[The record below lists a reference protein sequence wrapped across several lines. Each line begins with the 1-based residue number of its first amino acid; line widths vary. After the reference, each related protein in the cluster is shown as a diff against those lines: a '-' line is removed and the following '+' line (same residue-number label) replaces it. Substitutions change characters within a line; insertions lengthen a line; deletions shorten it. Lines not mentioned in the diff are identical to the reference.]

1 MRVVFRYLNVYLLQ
15 PMWNTNMNERI
26 KELAV
31 QAGLSREF
39 SVSGLWLADDQE
51 LERFAELVRAEERA
65 SNSKNIDV
73 TDIVLRAK
81 AEEREACAVLVEA
94 DDRVHPKAP
103 DFVWRNTI
111 AKLIR
116 ARGEPRPAFKNYMGD
131 NWAGIV

>member
-1 MRVVFRYLNVYLLQ
+1 
-15 PMWNTNMNERI
+15 MNEKI
-26 KELAV
+26 NEVAE

-39 SVSGLWLADDQE
+39 SVSGLWLADDEE
-51 LERFAELVRAEERA
+51 LERFAELVRQDERNSIRH
-65 SNSKNIDV
+65 SNRIDV

-81 AEEREACAVLVEA
+81 ADEREACAALVEA

-103 DFVWRNTI
+103 DAVWAKTV

-116 ARGEPRPAFKNYMGD
+116 ARGEPSPAFKNYMGD

>member
-1 MRVVFRYLNVYLLQ
+1 
-15 PMWNTNMNERI
+15 MNERI

-39 SVSGLWLADDQE
+39 AVSGLWLADDQE
-51 LERFAELVRAEERA
+51 LERFAQLVRQDERNSIRQ
-65 SNSKNIDV
+65 SNRIDV

-81 AEEREACAVLVEA
+81 AEEREAIAALVEA
-94 DDRVHPKAP
+94 DGRVHEKAP
-103 DFVWRNTI
+103 DAVWAKTV

-116 ARGEPRPAFKNYMGD
+116 ARGELSPAFKNYLDD